1 MKAHKILY
9 LFQENQKFDTVPP
22 YPLSARVWH
31 LAILPV
37 STSLCDLPK
46 KIQGIQKLSGK
57 AEIWYTSSLD
67 QDLETLYGNLYNFE
81 FKVPILGIK
90 SRKIAKMS
98 KKCYFARFF

>member
-1 MKAHKILY
+1 M
-9 LFQENQKFDTVPP
+9 
-22 YPLSARVWH
+22 
-31 LAILPV
+31 
-37 STSLCDLPK
+37 CDLPK
-46 KIQGIQKLSGK
+46 KIQGLQKLSGK

-98 KKCYFARFF
+98 KKCYFARFFGLKKWENAKIIKIPA